1 MEQWLSFI
9 APYRH
14 VSNRYRVRLF
24 SSLDRER
31 SGLPARLSIHV
42 IKDRVTLYPEDL
54 VECIGPTRFRAS
66 CRCYIAKSISWSAAR
81 QTGVGGERRGPIAAP
96 GTKEFDGLNRWLMR

>member
-42 IKDRVTLYPEDL
+42 IKDRVTLHPEDL
-54 VECIGPTRFRAS
+54 VECIWPTRFRAS

-96 GTKEFDGLNRWLMR
+96 VTKEFDGLNRWLMR